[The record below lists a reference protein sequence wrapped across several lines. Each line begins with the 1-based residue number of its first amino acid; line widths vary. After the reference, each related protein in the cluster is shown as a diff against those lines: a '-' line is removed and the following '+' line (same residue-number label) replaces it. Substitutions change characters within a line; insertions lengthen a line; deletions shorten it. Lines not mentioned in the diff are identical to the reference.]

1 MLLMQRTP
9 CPNAIPAGRTV
20 LPWSRIVCAVGF
32 SPLLVSSRL
41 SAARLAAPLATMLA
55 PPVDALL
62 SQPRSG
68 PAGGF
73 EHGQPI
79 TPAVP
84 GVQKGTPGVQ
94 LKRASSLTASSVV
107 NEFVAPKS
115 IW

>member
-68 PAGGF
+68 PAGGV
-73 EHGQPI
+73 EPGAPI
-79 TPAVP
+79 PPAGP
-84 GVQKGTPGVQ
+84 GGREGAPRGP
-94 LKRASSLTASSVV
+94 LKRAAGLDAAGGGE
-107 NEFVAPKS
+107 EFVAPEPR
-115 IW
+115 

>member
-68 PAGGF
+68 PAGGL
-73 EHGQPI
+73 EAGEPVTTPVAGGQE
-79 TPAVP
+79 
-84 GVQKGTPGVQ
+84 GTPGVE
-94 LKRASSLTASSVV
+94 LDRAAGV
-107 NEFVAPKS
+107 NPRSAV
-115 IW
+115 